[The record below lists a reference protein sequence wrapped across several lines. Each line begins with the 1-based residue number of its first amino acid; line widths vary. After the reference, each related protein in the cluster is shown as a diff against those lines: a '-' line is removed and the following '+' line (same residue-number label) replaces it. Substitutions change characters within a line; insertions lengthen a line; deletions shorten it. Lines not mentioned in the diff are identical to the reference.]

1 MEFEGF
7 YFAVFG
13 YWVLSINK
21 YLVLLFCL
29 RLSDLEGF
37 GLVLIIDGSQ
47 LTVFETEHEPT

>member
-37 GLVLIIDGSQ
+37 GLVPIDGSQ

>member
-1 MEFEGF
+1 MEFESF

-37 GLVLIIDGSQ
+37 GLVPIDGSQ